1 MNDKTKWENAH
12 FEHDANPVDGSMS
25 KPAAAQEAVA
35 PERVAWA
42 STGAT
47 GHKVVAMP
55 GLHKLPYGDYDLF
68 ASPVAAAPVE
78 MSPEFTDTAR
88 AAIAWVL
95 WHHQG
100 GSSPIG
106 QPLRFALGMGDHD
119 PLPEWRIAEAK
130 RYAEWA
136 GATTAKFHEARAST
150 PAAPEAGY
158 IEFLDA
164 QNHSLRR
171 AIHAIMKKLAFLLD
185 EDQFAEI
192 DSIAL
197 AAGSAP
203 VAAAPEVPAARVT
216 EPLRAD
222 ESRQE
227 QADSAIYNRGWND
240 CRAAMLAARRPAGQ
254 QPVAYQSR
262 HALGPLGGDGWG
274 LWTDTGRAEFE
285 RLSSLIEGNPDHFSQ
300 LVEVRALAVAL

>member
-68 ASPVAAAPVE
+68 AS
-78 MSPEFTDTAR
+78 
-88 AAIAWVL
+88 
-95 WHHQG
+95 
-100 GSSPIG
+100 
-106 QPLRFALGMGDHD
+106 
-119 PLPEWRIAEAK
+119 
-130 RYAEWA
+130 
-136 GATTAKFHEARAST
+136 
-150 PAAPEAGY
+150 
-158 IEFLDA
+158 
-164 QNHSLRR
+164 
-171 AIHAIMKKLAFLLD
+171 
-185 EDQFAEI
+185 
-192 DSIAL
+192 
-197 AAGSAP
+197 P